1 MSKYNRLW
9 QRVKDRDCDTLTL
22 TFGEIGDVLGFEIDH
37 SFLSKKMEL
46 TEYGYKVGK
55 ISMKNKTLTFEK
67 LK

>member
-9 QRVKDRDCDTLTL
+9 QRVKDRDCDTLIL

-55 ISMKNKTLTFEK
+55 ISMKNQTITFQK